1 MFKTSQYL
9 LDEKS
14 SVFKFLI
21 TFFSNTL
28 ELFVDA
34 CFIFLFLCFG
44 IVGMQY
50 YYNYK
55 YDSMMRLVFTW
66 LCRLLA
72 QITYFIISQN
82 NLDLSEL
89 VSQNPYF
96 QSFSL
101 TNLVTQ
107 SHPVSCRMLI
117 WGSYLVQFTQ
127 TKPKSMLCVL
137 FWVLRFSFAKP
148 K

>member
-1 MFKTSQYL
+1 MRSHLLFKL
-9 LDEKS
+9 
-14 SVFKFLI
+14 LI
-21 TFFSNTL
+21 TISSNTL

-34 CFIFLFLCFG
+34 YFIFLFLCFG

-55 YDSMMRLVFTW
+55 YDSIMRLVFTW

-72 QITYFIISQN
+72 QITYFIILQN
-82 NLDLSEL
+82 NLDLSVL

-96 QSFSL
+96 QSFSH

-107 SHPVSCRMLI
+107 SPPVSCRMLI

-127 TKPKSMLCVL
+127 TKPKTMLCVF
-137 FWVLRFSFAKP
+137 FWLLRFSIATKP